1 MLLDFY
7 YLYNLKYFDIDDEVF
22 KKHFVNDKYFINTLY
37 SLIYDKKD
45 YINSDMRD
53 KILYLLKQ
61 NKKNILHNLDVNL
74 YKNSKT
80 LMKKLK

>member
-1 MLLDFY
+1 MLEEVWKEIAEAPDY
-7 YLYNLKYFDIDDEVF
+7 EVSNLGRIASKKYKNRRI
-22 KKHFVNDKYFINTLY
+22 
-37 SLIYDKKD
+37 
-45 YINSDMRD
+45 
-53 KILYLLKQ
+53 LKQ

>member
-1 MLLDFY
+1 MR
-7 YLYNLKYFDIDDEVF
+7 
-22 KKHFVNDKYFINTLY
+22 Y

-45 YINSDMRD
+45 YINSDMGE